1 MVSRIGAPV
10 TLPAVVEIKIA
21 TLEGVPVTALQAR
34 IDALVGDRVARIPEL
49 VSGFVAG
56 SISVF

>member
-1 MVSRIGAPV
+1 MVSEIGAPV
-10 TLPAVVEIKIA
+10 NLPAVVQIGIA
-21 TLEGVPVTALQAR
+21 TLEDTPGLQAR
-34 IDALVGDRVARIPEL
+34 IEALVGDRIARIPEL